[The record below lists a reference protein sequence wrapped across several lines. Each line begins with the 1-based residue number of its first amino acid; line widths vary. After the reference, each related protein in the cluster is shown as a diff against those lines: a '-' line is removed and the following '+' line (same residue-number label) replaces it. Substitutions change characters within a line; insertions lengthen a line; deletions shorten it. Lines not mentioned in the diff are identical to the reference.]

1 MSEHPTVSSEP
12 SALRAAANDK
22 PAGLR
27 PASLALYQ
35 PSGPRYWRNLQE
47 RDQER
52 DQERE
57 EERDDQQLSAHAHG
71 HEHEHE
77 HGHPHEHE
85 HEHDHHH
92 GPASS
97 PEFPEGADT
106 LQGVSRRDFVSLLG
120 ATLAVSGT
128 ACYRPKQKIVPY
140 VRRPPEVTPGNPL
153 HFASAYALEGYGLGL
168 LVESHAGRPTKVE
181 GNPDHPDSLGST
193 GLYEQALTLD
203 LYDDDRAKSLRHRGA
218 GLAWR
223 SLLSVLAQHGQRLSG
238 DGGAKL
244 RFLVEPSASPLLGDL
259 RARVL
264 QRFPRAKVVSFSSV
278 AADGAVE
285 GAQLAFGRALEPRHN
300 LAAARVILSLDSD
313 FLSDGPEQVRLSRQF
328 AAAREPGPNMNRLY
342 VAEPCPTVTGQMAD
356 HRLRIRGSD
365 ILALA
370 QTLVQRLGAEA
381 GGESLSRLGA
391 LPAGSA
397 SIDGRWV
404 SAVAKDLLANRGR
417 SLVIAGR
424 RQPAAVH
431 ALVDAIN
438 VALGNVG
445 STVSFWA
452 ARAPDGRSGTEP
464 LRGLVEEIAAGQVDT
479 LVITASNPVY
489 GAPSDF
495 KLDRLL
501 ARVPHVIYMGSY
513 EDETAALAE
522 TFIPKAHAFES
533 WGDAEA
539 LDGTVSLVQPL
550 IYPLWNGRTE
560 ADVLAGFVGEGDRGA
575 YTLLKQ
581 LWQRRAVAEGRATA
595 EAFDGAWETWLA
607 TGVLEKTGGQPET
620 APAVEGAGLAERL
633 GPVIQAL
640 PKGGGIEVA
649 FAVDPKV
656 FDGRFANNAW
666 LQELP
671 HPVSKLTWDN
681 AVMLSPATAAELQI
695 KDGDV
700 VEVTLGDRKI
710 AGPALVQPGHVDN
723 SVTLPLGYGRTVGKV
738 ATGVGFNAGA
748 LRASRAPWFE
758 QGAAVRKTGGRHR
771 FGITQIHWKMEG
783 RAPVLETKLGD
794 LQNKESAFQHKL
806 ESQRGPLVTIH
817 KPVDY
822 SNQPYKWA
830 MSIDLNQCTGCSV
843 CVMACVSENNIPVV
857 GRDNVRIGREMQWIR
872 VDRYYREEGDDS
884 VSSVTQPVMCV
895 HCETA
900 PCEYVCPVNATT
912 HSDEGLNEM
921 VYNRCVGTR
930 YCSNNCPYKA
940 RRFNFMDY
948 HPSPSAVDKMAANPD
963 VTVRSR
969 GIMEKCTYCVQR
981 IERARIDARIENR
994 GIRDGEILTACQ
1006 QACPTGAIEF
1016 GSLNDRNAKVTRK
1029 HEDNRRYDLLHELGT
1044 RPRTV
1049 YLARVRNPNP
1059 ELG

>member
-1 MSEHPTVSSEP
+1 LFQPEP
-12 SALRAAANDK
+12 
-22 PAGLR
+22 PE
-27 PASLALYQ
+27 Q
-35 PSGPRYWRNLQE
+35 PRYWRNLQE
-47 RDQER
+47 RDEVR
-52 DQERE
+52 DEV
-57 EERDDQQLSAHAHG
+57 SAEAHG
-71 HEHEHE
+71 HHAHEDHAHE
-77 HGHPHEHE
+77 DHDHPHEHP
-85 HEHDHHH
+85 HR
-92 GPASS
+92 GS
-97 PEFPEGADT
+97 PEFPEGAEV
-106 LQGVSRRDFVSLLG
+106 LEGVSRRDFVQLLG

-153 HFASAYALEGYGLGL
+153 HFASAFALEGYGLGL

-203 LYDDDRAKSLRHRGA
+203 LYDDDRAKALRHQG
-218 GLAWR
+218 GGIAWR
-223 SLLSVLAQHGQRLSG
+223 GLLMLLAQHGQRLAT

-244 RFLVEPSASPLLGDL
+244 RFLVEPSASPLLADL
-259 RARVL
+259 RARIS
-264 QRFPRAKVVSFSSV
+264 QKFPRAKVVSYSSV
-278 AADGAVE
+278 AGDGAVD
-285 GAQLAFGRALEPRHN
+285 GAQLAFGRPLEPRHN
-300 LAAARVILSLDSD
+300 LSAARVILALDSD

-328 AAAREPGPNMNRLY
+328 AAGREPGPNMSRLY
-342 VAEPCPTVTGQMAD
+342 AAEPCPTVTGEMAD
-356 HRLRIRGSD
+356 HRLRVRGAD
-365 ILALA
+365 ILALT

-381 GGESLSRLGA
+381 GGEALARLGG
-391 LPAGSA
+391 LPVPSV
-397 SIDGRWV
+397 SLDGRWV
-404 SAVAKDLLANRGR
+404 SAVAKDLLAHRGR

-452 ARAPDGRSGTEP
+452 ARSPDARSGVEP

-479 LVITASNPVY
+479 LVITAENPVY
-489 GAPSDF
+489 GAPADF

-501 ARVPHVIYMGSY
+501 TRVPHVIYMGSR

-522 TFIPKAHAFES
+522 TFIPRAHVFES

-550 IYPLWNGRTE
+550 IYPLWGGRTE
-560 ADVLAGFVGEGDRGA
+560 AELLAAFVGEGDKGA
-575 YTLLKQ
+575 HKLLQ
-581 LWQRRAVAEGRATA
+581 EVWQKRAVAEGRATA
-595 EAFDGAWETWLA
+595 AAFDAAWEGWLA

-620 APAVEGAGLAERL
+620 APAVEGGALAEKL
-633 GPVIQAL
+633 GPIIQGL
-640 PKGGGIEVA
+640 PKGGGLEVA

-671 HPVSKLTWDN
+671 HPISKLTWDN
-681 AVMLSPATAAELQI
+681 AILMSPGTAAELGV

-700 VEVTLGDRKI
+700 VEVSIGERKVE
-710 AGPALVQPGHVDN
+710 GPALVQPGHVDGGL
-723 SVTLPLGYGRTVGKV
+723 TLPLGYGRTIGRTG
-738 ATGVGFNAGA
+738 TGVGFNAG
-748 LRASRAPWFE
+748 LVRGSRAPWFE
-758 QGAAVRKTGGRHR
+758 AGAALRKTGKRHR

-783 RAPVLETKLGD
+783 RAPIVEAKLAELTG
-794 LQNKESAFQHKL
+794 KGESKL
-806 ESQRGPLVTIH
+806 EREVEERREPVLTIH
-817 KPVDY
+817 EPVDY
-822 SNQPYKWA
+822 SKQPYKWA

-872 VDRYYREEGDDS
+872 VDRYFRDEPDDS
-884 VSSVTQPVMCV
+884 VTSVPQPVMCV

-948 HPSPSAVDKMAANPD
+948 HAAVSPVEKMSANPD

-981 IERARIDARIENR
+981 IERARIDARVEGR

-1006 QACPTGAIEF
+1006 QACPSGAIEF
-1016 GSLNDRNAKVTRK
+1016 GSLNDRNARVTRK
-1029 HEDNRRYDLLHELGT
+1029 HEDHRRYDLLHELGT
-1044 RPRTV
+1044 RPRTA

>member
-1 MSEHPTVSSEP
+1 MSDQSSDQLSSP
-12 SALRAAANDK
+12 PASAHDNSV
-22 PAGLR
+22 GLR
-27 PASLALYQ
+27 PASLALWK

-47 RDQER
+47 RDGQA
-52 DQERE
+52 DAP
-57 EERDDQQLSAHAHG
+57 SAGAHDHG
-71 HEHEHE
+71 HDDD
-77 HGHPHEHE
+77 
-85 HEHDHHH
+85 DHHQH
-92 GPASS
+92 HRSGS
-97 PEFPEGADT
+97 PEFPEGADV
-106 LQGVSRRDFVSLLG
+106 LEGVSRRDFVSLLG

-153 HFASAYALEGYGLGL
+153 HFTSAYALEGYGIGL
-168 LVESHAGRPTKVE
+168 LIESHAGRPTKVE

-223 SLLSVLAQHGQRLSG
+223 GLLPVLAQHGQRLQA

-244 RFLVEPSASPLLGDL
+244 RFLVEPSRSPLLADL
-259 RARVL
+259 RGRVV
-264 QRFPRAKVVSFSSV
+264 QKFPRAKMVSFSSV
-278 AADGAVE
+278 AADGAAE
-285 GAQLAFGRALEPRHN
+285 GAQLAFGRPLEPRHN

-313 FLSDGPEQVRLSRQF
+313 FLGDGPEQVRLSRQF
-328 AAAREPGPNMNRLY
+328 GAAREPGPNMNRLY
-342 VAEPCPTVTGQMAD
+342 VAEPCPTVTGEMAD
-356 HRLRIRGSD
+356 HRMRIRGSD

-381 GGESLSRLGA
+381 GGEALSRLGA
-391 LPAGSA
+391 LPAGTA
-397 SIDGRWV
+397 TIDGRWV
-404 SAVAKDLLANRGR
+404 SAAAKDLLANRGR

-452 ARAPDGRSGTEP
+452 AGTPDGRSGIEP

-479 LVITASNPVY
+479 LVITANNPVY

-495 KLDRLL
+495 KLERLL
-501 ARVPHVIYMGSY
+501 ARVPHVIYMGSH

-533 WGDAEA
+533 WGDSEA

-550 IYPLWNGRTE
+550 IYPLWGGRTE
-560 ADVLAGFVGEGDRGA
+560 AELLAGFVGEGDKGA
-575 YTLLKQ
+575 HALLKQ
-581 LWQRRAVAEGRATA
+581 LWQRRAVAEGRATT
-595 EAFDGAWETWLA
+595 EAFEGAWETWLA
-607 TGVLEKTGGQPET
+607 TGLLEKTGGQPET

-640 PKGGGIEVA
+640 PKGGGLEVG
-649 FAVDPKV
+649 FQIDPKV

-671 HPVSKLTWDN
+671 HPISKLTWDN
-681 AVMLSPATAAELQI
+681 AVLLSAATAAEQQI

-700 VEVTLGDRKI
+700 VEVSVGDRKI
-710 AGPALVQPGHVDN
+710 EGPALIQPGHADN
-723 SVTLPLGYGRTVGKV
+723 AVTLPLGYGRMLGKV
-738 ATGVGFNAGA
+738 AKGVGFNAGVV
-748 LRASRAPWFE
+748 RVSRAPWFE
-758 QGAAVRKTGGRHR
+758 LGGALRKTGRRHR

-783 RAPVLETKLGD
+783 RAPVQETKLAELD
-794 LQNKESAFQHKL
+794 SKKFHHELQTE
-806 ESQRGPLVTIH
+806 RGPLWTIH

-822 SNQPYKWA
+822 SKQPYKWA

-857 GRDNVRIGREMQWIR
+857 GRENVRVGREMQWIR
-872 VDRYYREEGDDS
+872 VDRYYREEEGAETTS
-884 VSSVTQPVMCV
+884 VPQPVACV

-948 HPSPSAVDKMAANPD
+948 HQAPSPTEKMAANPD

-981 IERARIDARIENR
+981 IERSRIDARIEGR
-994 GIRDGEILTACQ
+994 VIRDGEILTACQ

-1016 GSLNDRNAKVTRK
+1016 GSLNDPNARVTKK
-1029 HEDNRRYDLLHELGT
+1029 HEDHRRYDLLHELNT
-1044 RPRTV
+1044 RPRTA